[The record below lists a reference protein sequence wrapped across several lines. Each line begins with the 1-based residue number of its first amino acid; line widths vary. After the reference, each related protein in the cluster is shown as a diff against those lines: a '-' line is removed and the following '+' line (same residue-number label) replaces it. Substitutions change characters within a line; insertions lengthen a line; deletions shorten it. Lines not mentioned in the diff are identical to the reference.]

1 MKLSSIIPGCKQN
14 FCAAQIGPSPVW
26 PCFGL
31 TRRLCRD
38 GREPILFPIVSLLL
52 THSLR
57 HYPCFSFGEERRRA
71 LLEVSGMRTGISER
85 RAHPL
90 QAESGLPG
98 PLPRICGADSSPRR
112 DIPWLVNMDDSADPI
127 LDLRWRE
134 RGIPA
139 VPVRPA
145 LEGFGRELIEEALPR
160 QLGGP
165 TSTQLINGSICCRIT
180 MPLVIH
186 DDDSGSNIL
195 AGEDGR

>member
-1 MKLSSIIPGCKQN
+1 
-14 FCAAQIGPSPVW
+14 
-26 PCFGL
+26 
-31 TRRLCRD
+31 
-38 GREPILFPIVSLLL
+38 
-52 THSLR
+52 
-57 HYPCFSFGEERRRA
+57 
-71 LLEVSGMRTGISER
+71 MRTGISER
-85 RAHPL
+85 HAHPL

-98 PLPRICGADSSPRR
+98 PLPRICGAASSPRR

-160 QLGGP
+160 RFGGT
-165 TSTQLINGSICCRIT
+165 TSPQFSGGGICCRII

-186 DDDSGSNIL
+186 DNDSGFPIL
-195 AGEDGR
+195 EEEDGR